1 MTHCKI
7 RYCSDKLLWGI
18 HSQQRFL
25 FYDWLAPDFFSLSLS
40 LSHTHTHAH
49 RYAVTSKEVWHAFV
63 GTCFVSREQGTLCR
77 GVCPCTA
84 ESFVSLHPQA
94 PPPPPPALQ
103 WESLQVLTL
112 SGGGQSQ
119 VRDLLLGYHQIS
131 GWGKQQW
138 GALSFRA
145 CHVILFI
152 CRLLSGRQ
160 KGYLA
165 HAVAMKHIKI
175 LKPAM
180 LSTGKRLL
188 AHAFFYSHA
197 NCQAVT

>member
-1 MTHCKI
+1 MGNTLPV
-7 RYCSDKLLWGI
+7 RTS
-18 HSQQRFL
+18 
-25 FYDWLAPDFFSLSLS
+25 FYDWLAHDSLSVS
-40 LSHTHTHAH
+40 LSHTHTQAH
-49 RYAVTSKEVWHAFV
+49 RYTETSKGAWHAFV

-94 PPPPPPALQ
+94 PPLPRLTLQ

-138 GALSFRA
+138 VALSFRA

-165 HAVAMKHIKI
+165 HTVAMKHIKI

-180 LSTGKRLL
+180 LSIGKLLL
-188 AHAFFYSHA
+188 AHTFFTA
-197 NCQAVT
+197 MPTVKQ

>member
-1 MTHCKI
+1 M
-7 RYCSDKLLWGI
+7 
-18 HSQQRFL
+18 
-25 FYDWLAPDFFSLSLS
+25 
-40 LSHTHTHAH
+40 
-49 RYAVTSKEVWHAFV
+49 
-63 GTCFVSREQGTLCR
+63 
-77 GVCPCTA
+77 
-84 ESFVSLHPQA
+84 
-94 PPPPPPALQ
+94 
-103 WESLQVLTL
+103 LTL

-138 GALSFRA
+138 VALSFRA

-180 LSTGKRLL
+180 LSIGKQLL
-188 AHAFFYSHA
+188 AHAFFLQP
-197 NCQAVT
+197 CQLSSSNMSPFNALTCLAVLKFHFE